1 MQSVC
6 LYNKH
11 WAAVIIRDLF
21 KIDDWQGQVDSIKKA
36 EASLRDDMEQHNS
49 EELKSR
55 LRGID
60 NTLGHVRLGVKAV
73 ESAIQDQT
81 QMLRQIHRD
90 ENDQKCLQDLRIVNP
105 EAHKEDIEKTK
116 GGLFEDS
123 YRWILD
129 QTIFGNFELIPRG
142 DCYGS
147 KATRGRGRRCF
158 YAVSLTISR
167 RTSPRCCR
175 FTSAKPHRPSSG
187 VLYPCSVAFYGFSV
201 TGRKVFEDGHAFESL
216 KRIFLDMLKDP
227 CLREAV
233 FVVDA
238 LDECSD
244 DSRKDLID
252 FILEASRDYSS
263 KWVVSS
269 RNWPLIEVQFRGS
282 EDVRVP
288 LELNKDSISQ
298 AVRMFI
304 EDKVKQLAQQK
315 PYTPELK
322 DDVRNGLL
330 SKANDT
336 FLWVAL
342 VCNELARPEVKPRN
356 TITKLKSIPGGLDEL
371 YQRMLEQVFRSENGD
386 ICRKILA
393 TVCITYRS
401 ISLDELRTLVTETK
415 NFDDKEL
422 KEVIGECG
430 SFLTLQEDIVDF
442 VHQSAQDFLTDRA
455 KSDIFPSGI
464 QDQHYLIFRRSLD
477 ALMTLT
483 RNIYN
488 LEFPGEFRT
497 EISCSKPDP
506 LSHLRYSCLY
516 WVDHLEVAKGK
527 RDQSDDKAIS
537 RFISTRF
544 LYWLEALSLQGQ
556 MSQGVKAVQM
566 LKGIITNTA
575 VLGLHSLVED
585 ARRFILSHARA
596 IEIAPLQAYASALVF
611 SPEHSLT
618 RELFKKEEPD
628 WMVLKPRM
636 EADWNAYEKTLEGHG
651 NWVRSV
657 VFSADGQRIVSGSD
671 DKTVKI
677 WDAATGACEQTLDVG
692 GTLYHLSFDPTS
704 NALLSTDIGLLNLD
718 HPALP
723 PAINGLSFVLTWCGE
738 RALAKK
744 PPHGAPNSNAILGA
758 RAIQDKLLKDF
769 AARSEFSDWFNRED
783 DAPKVP
789 VVLRPNPRNMELD
802 EKLAKL
808 VIDIKRLQDEKK
820 AWQAIRKPPPE
831 QPPLFSEGETGR
843 IVLPDF
849 DLLDPD
855 ECKIRGFLADE
866 TASFDAVRSEAESR
880 LRTIQSSLEFQVDQ
894 LADNVHRLEQRVLVA
909 GKEADKVL
917 SVSGLRLRQR
927 EEREKASAG
936 TRDMPVIEVLRSL
949 GNILPK
955 GGG

>member
-167 RTSPRCCR
+167 RTSPRTLAC
-175 FTSAKPHRPSSG
+175 
-187 VLYPCSVAFYGFSV
+187 
-201 TGRKVFEDGHAFESL
+201 
-216 KRIFLDMLKDP
+216 
-227 CLREAV
+227 EAV

-371 YQRMLEQVFRSENGD
+371 YQRMLEQVFRSEDGD

-497 EISCSKPDP
+497 EISCPKPDP

-855 ECKIRGFLADE
+855 EGKIRGFLADE